1 MASRFRVRRTVTS
14 SVIVSLLAAPMIVL
28 PANLLFAVFVVG
40 GAILLA
46 LVVAKN
52 DNPRLLRAQDR
63 EMRLITAGI
72 STRELAMLTSLAH
85 HLDDITASRFDIDEL
100 LDRYTQL
107 EIVRAQTITAST
119 LGGPT
124 GVLAATERTRCT
136 ELLTTIETELGDIA
150 DLVTAIVIRDKCPSL
165 PSADEAITR
174 SKLQL
179 VSTREATAEVAQLSR
194 DLAG

>member
-63 EMRLITAGI
+63 ELRLITAGI
-72 STRELAMLTSLAH
+72 STRELAVLTSLAH
-85 HLDDITASRFDIDEL
+85 RLDDTTASRFDVDEL

-107 EIVRAQTITAST
+107 EIVRAQAIAAST
-119 LGGPT
+119 LGGSS
-124 GVLAATERTRCT
+124 GVLAAAERTHCT

-150 DLVTAIVIRDKCPSL
+150 DLITAIVIRDKCPSL
-165 PSADEAITR
+165 PSVDEAITR

-179 VSTREATAEVAQLSR
+179 ASASEATADVAQISR